1 MSFLTLSLPKEAA
14 NLFTA
19 FEYEASRV
27 DFRQA
32 TAAAARSAAPGLIEK
47 RCRRWLSRTS
57 LPVLKD

>member
-19 FEYEASRV
+19 FEYEASRA
-27 DFRQA
+27 DFRQS
-32 TAAAARSAAPGLIEK
+32 TAAPGLIEK
-47 RCRRWLSRTS
+47 RCRRWLSRNS